1 MLYHKLITYSIRLD
15 RWLEVWNLVFM
26 QNFRHADGTL
36 TSLPTLC
43 IDTGMGLER
52 MARVLQSKQNTFQ
65 IDQFQHLVTGI
76 RNLLKTENLP
86 VSPTCSSRIVLI
98 ETLTPSHIVHRVRR
112 SKCSRENHC
121 RSFTIHVIHD
131 RRWNYSEVGV
141 IVPTYYNRTV

>member
-1 MLYHKLITYSIRLD
+1 
-15 RWLEVWNLVFM
+15 M

-86 VSPTCSSRIVLI
+86 VSPTCLEKSRSDKNPDPIQHSSQSQKIQV
-98 ETLTPSHIVHRVRR
+98 
-112 SKCSRENHC
+112 
-121 RSFTIHVIHD
+121 FTRKSLPIIYDPCH
-131 RRWNYSEVGV
+131 S
-141 IVPTYYNRTV
+141 